1 MKGKKVVSS
10 TVILET
16 QAAWNLPSTV
26 STVPVVQLPCQLN
39 QEQLRDLENMRDSSF
54 CSVAIELCILF
65 CDTELYSHVIL

>member
-16 QAAWNLPSTV
+16 QAAWNVPSTA

-39 QEQLRDLENMRDSSF
+39 REQLRDLEKMRDSSF
-54 CSVAIELCILF
+54 CSVATELCILF
-65 CDTELYSHVIL
+65 VIRNYLVM